1 MRNKGS
7 LAMGLTTV
15 IFLSVLIYLFIF
27 KLAAEDIAMRVFIV
41 IVSVSASLFFSF
53 RLVNGSKATRRD

>member
-7 LAMGLTTV
+7 LAMVLTTV